1 MQTHSLGN
9 ILREVPIDLSKGDFT
24 GDGEFFLRS
33 TAGAAI
39 SYLPMN
45 NSEADGETITKTLPA
60 SEKFDDPVLCK
71 KVFAVIA
78 DGEQSLP
85 SDLYAGYG
93 V

>member
-9 ILREVPIDLSKGDFT
+9 ILREVPIDLSTGDFEDNN
-24 GDGEFFLRS
+24 GFFLRS
-33 TAGAAI
+33 TAGATI
-39 SYLPMN
+39 QYLPMN

-71 KVFAVIA
+71 KVFAV
-78 DGEQSLP
+78 GSPLP
-85 SDLYAGYG
+85 DDLYAGYG